1 MVPRARSVTEGRQ
14 LKYVLGIKTKTK
26 GRRRVNTF
34 VESQKHRLER
44 RNLLKRNAGYKRVK
58 KIT

>member
-1 MVPRARSVTEGRQ
+1 MVPRARLVTEGRQ

-34 VESQKHRLER
+34 VESQ
-44 RNLLKRNAGYKRVK
+44 
-58 KIT
+58 

>member
-1 MVPRARSVTEGRQ
+1 MLLRVWFSFYQRDRLVTEGNFS

-34 VESQKHRLER
+34 VESQ
-44 RNLLKRNAGYKRVK
+44 
-58 KIT
+58 